1 MAKLTRKQL
10 DEEIK
15 LRFLEG
21 VKEHLENCGEEVLM
35 VKSNEIALPVVDSEG
50 EERWLVLTFKVPTG
64 ERGGDAYD
72 GYSMAEDY
80 QMKLVE
86 KAEKAKA
93 KEAEAAK
100 KKAKAEKAKEKGGSG
115 EKSATP
121 QFKRFCT
128 FCGGAVE
135 YFTDE
140 EGHAFGKCK
149 CGNIDYCDNWPT
161 IEEVKRHYAEREIK

>member
-35 VKSNEIALPVVDSEG
+35 VRSNEIALPVVDSEG

-86 KAEKAKA
+86 KAEKAKV

-100 KKAKAEKAKEKGGSG
+100 KKAKAEKAK
-115 EKSATP
+115 
-121 QFKRFCT
+121 
-128 FCGGAVE
+128 
-135 YFTDE
+135 
-140 EGHAFGKCK
+140 
-149 CGNIDYCDNWPT
+149 
-161 IEEVKRHYAEREIK
+161 AE

>member
-86 KAEKAKA
+86 KADKAKA
-93 KEAEAAK
+93 KESEAAK
-100 KKAKAEKAKEKGGSG
+100 KKAKAEKAK
-115 EKSATP
+115 
-121 QFKRFCT
+121 
-128 FCGGAVE
+128 
-135 YFTDE
+135 
-140 EGHAFGKCK
+140 
-149 CGNIDYCDNWPT
+149 
-161 IEEVKRHYAEREIK
+161 AE

>member
-15 LRFLEG
+15 VRFLEG
-21 VKEHLENCGEEVLM
+21 VSEHLEGVGEEVLR
-35 VKSNEIALPVVDSEG
+35 VGSNELALPVVDSAG

-64 ERGGDAYD
+64 SRDGDAYD

-80 QMKLVE
+80 QMKLAE
-86 KAEKAKA
+86 KAQKQAEKDAKAAKDKAKREKTKAEK
-93 KEAEAAK
+93 
-100 KKAKAEKAKEKGGSG
+100 EKGNSG
-115 EKSATP
+115 EKSAIP

-128 FCGGAVE
+128 YCGGQVE

-140 EGHAFGKCK
+140 NGHAFGKCN
-149 CGNIDYCDNWPT
+149 CGNIDYCDRWPT
-161 IEEVKRHYAEREIK
+161 LEEVKQHYANF

>member
-50 EERWLVLTFKVPTG
+50 EERWLVLTFKVPIGSRETG
-64 ERGGDAYD
+64 EPYD
-72 GYSMAEDY
+72 GYSEAEGY
-80 QMKLVE
+80 QMDLAKR
-86 KAEKAKA
+86 AEKAKA

-100 KKAKAEKAKEKGGSG
+100 KKAKAEKAKAEKAKT
-115 EKSATP
+115 E
-121 QFKRFCT
+121 
-128 FCGGAVE
+128 
-135 YFTDE
+135 
-140 EGHAFGKCK
+140 
-149 CGNIDYCDNWPT
+149 
-161 IEEVKRHYAEREIK
+161 